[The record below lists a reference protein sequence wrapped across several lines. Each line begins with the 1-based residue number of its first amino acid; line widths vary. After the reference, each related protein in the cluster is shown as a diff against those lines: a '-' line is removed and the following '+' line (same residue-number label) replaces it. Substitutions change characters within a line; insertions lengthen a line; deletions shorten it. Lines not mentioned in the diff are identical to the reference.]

1 MRYIIYGAGA
11 VGGAVGAR
19 LFQAGLD
26 VLLLCRG
33 THLEAIRR
41 NGLHLRAPDE
51 EVTLPITA
59 VGHPREIDWRPDDV
73 VILTMKTHDTDH
85 ALADLESASGYDV
98 PVICC
103 QNGVENERLA
113 ARRFTHVYGML
124 VALPATFL
132 RAGHIDAESLP
143 VSGVLDSGRYPS
155 GIDPLI
161 EHVAADMNRG
171 KLSVRPTE
179 RVMRWKYA
187 KLASNLGNALQIVT
201 GFYRGGETFRR
212 LDRRLRDEALACY
225 AAAGIDAA
233 SDEEY
238 AAEVLPRY
246 QEMPIAGSPRAG
258 SSTWQSL
265 LRGHTRLE
273 TDYLNGEITLL
284 GRLHGV
290 PTPVNE
296 VVRRLSNRIALGAIK
311 AGSLTYEQVDALV
324 TRYEAA
330 TR

>member
-1 MRYIIYGAGA
+1 
-11 VGGAVGAR
+11 
-19 LFQAGLD
+19 
-26 VLLLCRG
+26 
-33 THLEAIRR
+33 
-41 NGLHLRAPDE
+41 
-51 EVTLPITA
+51 
-59 VGHPREIDWRPDDV
+59 
-73 VILTMKTHDTDH
+73 
-85 ALADLESASGYDV
+85 
-98 PVICC
+98 
-103 QNGVENERLA
+103 
-113 ARRFTHVYGML
+113 
-124 VALPATFL
+124 
-132 RAGHIDAESLP
+132 
-143 VSGVLDSGRYPS
+143 
-155 GIDPLI
+155 
-161 EHVAADMNRG
+161 
-171 KLSVRPTE
+171 
-179 RVMRWKYA
+179 MRWKYA

-233 SDEEY
+233 SAEEY